1 MNKEKYVL
9 QNLSVSGA
17 ADDATVTR
25 ITATLSENNG
35 EDDSTPI
42 TRVIVKS
49 DKPEKFEKAMSL
61 IDEYKL
67 GSLTDAD
74 FNAKFVA
81 LALSDDV
88 VGIRERIESDAYVS
102 AHVAIKNNKVYVDG
116 IKINDVLERQ
126 ILLLFNENQ
135 KSGTENNWLSFVHL
149 AEKLYSNTSEYVRNQ
164 LYGWFDYQISSG
176 KLTLTPEGNFV
187 AYKGGKLE
195 TQGKDIFV
203 TSLHQGHGFIN
214 GKEVKNDFLR
224 NRVGDIIEIPRGE
237 VDPDP
242 SSPCS
247 VGLHVG
253 TWDYASSFA
262 EGGVMTVEVDPANV
276 VSVPSDYNSQKVR
289 VCRYKVLNI
298 VNEALDCYVYQNKD
312 THNDTKAP
320 ERISRLLYRKLDG
333 TLRVFENAEV
343 IKRNED
349 TGSILIHGDFGYR
362 TLDTDLI
369 ESVRYE
375 SDSDTST
382 DCDDELLIPDFNYI
396 KYVTKDGSERTFIH
410 PKVIDVDS
418 EGRKITI
425 NTSDGKY
432 RTLLFDNINFLI

>member
-1 MNKEKYVL
+1 
-9 QNLSVSGA
+9 
-17 ADDATVTR
+17 
-25 ITATLSENNG
+25 
-35 EDDSTPI
+35 
-42 TRVIVKS
+42 
-49 DKPEKFEKAMSL
+49 
-61 IDEYKL
+61 
-67 GSLTDAD
+67 
-74 FNAKFVA
+74 
-81 LALSDDV
+81 
-88 VGIRERIESDAYVS
+88 
-102 AHVAIKNNKVYVDG
+102 
-116 IKINDVLERQ
+116 
-126 ILLLFNENQ
+126 
-135 KSGTENNWLSFVHL
+135 
-149 AEKLYSNTSEYVRNQ
+149 
-164 LYGWFDYQISSG
+164 
-176 KLTLTPEGNFV
+176 
-187 AYKGGKLE
+187 
-195 TQGKDIFV
+195 
-203 TSLHQGHGFIN
+203 
-214 GKEVKNDFLR
+214 
-224 NRVGDIIEIPRGE
+224 
-237 VDPDP
+237 
-242 SSPCS
+242 
-247 VGLHVG
+247 
-253 TWDYASSFA
+253 
-262 EGGVMTVEVDPANV
+262 MTVEVDPANV

>member
-135 KSGTENNWLSFVHL
+135 KSGTENNWLSFVHF
-149 AEKLYSNTSEYVRNQ
+149 AEKLYSNT
-164 LYGWFDYQISSG
+164 
-176 KLTLTPEGNFV
+176 
-187 AYKGGKLE
+187 
-195 TQGKDIFV
+195 
-203 TSLHQGHGFIN
+203 
-214 GKEVKNDFLR
+214 
-224 NRVGDIIEIPRGE
+224 
-237 VDPDP
+237 
-242 SSPCS
+242 
-247 VGLHVG
+247 
-253 TWDYASSFA
+253 
-262 EGGVMTVEVDPANV
+262 
-276 VSVPSDYNSQKVR
+276 
-289 VCRYKVLNI
+289 
-298 VNEALDCYVYQNKD
+298 
-312 THNDTKAP
+312 
-320 ERISRLLYRKLDG
+320 
-333 TLRVFENAEV
+333 
-343 IKRNED
+343 
-349 TGSILIHGDFGYR
+349 
-362 TLDTDLI
+362 
-369 ESVRYE
+369 
-375 SDSDTST
+375 
-382 DCDDELLIPDFNYI
+382 
-396 KYVTKDGSERTFIH
+396 
-410 PKVIDVDS
+410 
-418 EGRKITI
+418 
-425 NTSDGKY
+425 
-432 RTLLFDNINFLI
+432 